1 MAHPAFIEE
10 IFPAPIYYLGLV
22 SWAFGNFLLVYV
34 TVMSVRVAKKG
45 ELLIPALL
53 VPLYWVMMSMAAVK
67 AVSQLVGAPNFWEKT
82 VHGLHHEQQ
91 AEPVDADIA
100 A

>member
-1 MAHPAFIEE
+1 
-10 IFPAPIYYLGLV
+10 
-22 SWAFGNFLLVYV
+22 
-34 TVMSVRVAKKG
+34 MSCRVGKRG

-67 AVSQLVGAPNFWEKT
+67 ALSQLVGAPTFWEKT

-91 AEPVDADIA
+91 PVVVDAA
-100 A
+100 S